1 VIVITAEHAH
11 APGLKGGHEAEHGL
25 VKPIR
30 DALSGL
36 IYIDDKQISCSET
49 NHISI
54 DAAVK
59 IRRASKILLA
69 AYNKG
74 HEFLYV
80 SIEDAPDFIQL
91 PM

>member
-1 VIVITAEHAH
+1 M
-11 APGLKGGHEAEHGL
+11 

-36 IYIDDKQISCSET
+36 IYNDDKQISCSET

-59 IRRASKILLA
+59 VRRASKILLA

-74 HEFLYV
+74 HEFPYV
-80 SIEDAPDFIQL
+80 RIDNAPDIIQL

>member
-1 VIVITAEHAH
+1 VAKSAKSNVGRRER
-11 APGLKGGHEAEHGL
+11 L
-25 VKPIR
+25 R
-30 DALSGL
+30 
-36 IYIDDKQISCSET
+36 CSET

-74 HEFLYV
+74 REFLYV
-80 SIEDAPDFIQL
+80 RIDDAPDFIQL